1 MVQSKWVR
9 LALIH
14 HVVGQ
19 TSFFCHE
26 FWCMKKIL
34 SEEIT
39 NSIFKGVG
47 FNFQLLKQ
55 FNPIQLKD
63 WTGYKN
69 INSLFTCVIL
79 LFWFNLLNL
88 WVEADQ
94 PKVQLDQHVVL
105 LVFFFFFF
113 TEILFIYFVYE
124 CPWSFFFFFVFILL
138 SSLLRIS
145 VLLYP
150 FFCIFLN
157 YFQIKWYSSYITH
170 QLIQ

>member
-94 PKVQLDQHVVL
+94 PKVQLDQHVVW
-105 LVFFFFFF
+105 LVFFFFFYWNS
-113 TEILFIYFVYE
+113 IYLL
-124 CPWSFFFFFVFILL
+124 CLWMSLKFFFFFCVYSFKFI
-138 SSLLRIS
+138 ITNQC
-145 VLLYP
+145 VAVP
-150 FFCIFLN
+150 FFLHFLKLFSN
-157 YFQIKWYSSYITH
+157 
-170 QLIQ
+170 

>member
-94 PKVQLDQHVVL
+94 PKVQLDQHVVW
-105 LVFFFFFF
+105 LVFFFFFLLKFYLF
-113 TEILFIYFVYE
+113 TLFMNVLE
-124 CPWSFFFFFVFILL
+124 VFFFFLCL
-138 SSLLRIS
+138 
-145 VLLYP
+145 
-150 FFCIFLN
+150 FF
-157 YFQIKWYSSYITH
+157 
-170 QLIQ
+170 